1 MTDSA
6 VRQHQSADKQAA
18 LQLQCTTAAIDYI
31 RRYLAKHPSSQ
42 GIRIGVEQRGCS
54 GFAYVIEPNQAVT
67 DNDLTVIIAEGVQAV
82 IDAQYVPMLSGTT
95 LDLEKQGLNEKLVFQ
110 NPNASGT
117 CGCGESFTF
126 DA

>member
-6 VRQHQSADKQAA
+6 VRQHQSGKQTAV
-18 LQLQCTTAAIDYI
+18 QLQCTAAAIDYI
-31 RRYLAKHPSSQ
+31 RRYLAKHPSCD
-42 GIRIGVEQRGCS
+42 GVRIGVEQRGCS

-67 DNDLTVIIAEGVQAV
+67 DNDLTVAIADDMNAV
-82 IDAQYVPMLSGTT
+82 IDAQYVNMLSGTT

-126 DA
+126 DEQ